1 MNKSHRQVF
10 RSSAIMGGTSVVTI
24 TIGIIKVKVLAILL
38 GPAGV
43 GLMGLY
49 QSIIG
54 VASSL
59 AGCGISESGVRQLAV
74 STNETSNLAI
84 VRRTLWISNLFLGLI
99 GMTILWLFREQV
111 ALWVFGSTAHI
122 EDIRWIGLGVLLTLI
137 AGSQTALLQG
147 LRRIVDLARVNIISS
162 LIGASVGILLV
173 SLLGQEGVI
182 WFVIVAPSTSIMVAG
197 YYAAKLPR
205 IQTQPDWQAIRHQSK
220 AMLKLGIPLMIA
232 TLVTLVTQL
241 ATRSIILREIDLDAN
256 GYFQAA
262 WTISMTYI
270 GFVLGAM
277 STDYFPRLTAS
288 ISDHALAKKL
298 VNEQTEIALLLS
310 GPVLLVMVT
319 LAPWV
324 IHLLYAEN
332 FMPATEIL
340 RWQVIGDILK
350 VASWP
355 MGFIL
360 IAMGRGG
367 AYIFTQ
373 LTWNAIYLASI
384 ALGIKSL
391 GLVITGISFL
401 LAYMVFYSVLIL
413 FSNKLIGYKT
423 SRRIWLHTIFL
434 LITSGFIMTL
444 ATQSAGMEY
453 IAGVL
458 AILAASIYSLKR
470 LDHLMDLRG
479 WLGKAKNNDITS

>member
-10 RSSAIMGGTSVVTI
+10 RSSAIIGGASVVTI

-54 VASSL
+54 TASSI

-74 STNETSNLAI
+74 SSNETSNLAI
-84 VRRTLWISNLFLGLI
+84 VRRTLWVSNLFLGLI
-99 GMTILWLFREQV
+99 GMTMIWLLREQV

-122 EDIRWIGLGVLLTLI
+122 EDIRWLGFGVLLTLI

-277 STDYFPRLTAS
+277 STDFFPRLTAA

-298 VNEQTEIALLLS
+298 VDEQAEIALLLA
-310 GPVLLVMVT
+310 GPVLLTMIT

-324 IHLLYAEN
+324 IHLLYAES
-332 FMPATEIL
+332 FLPATEIL
-340 RWQVIGDILK
+340 RWQVLGDILK

-360 IAMGRGG
+360 LAMGRGG
-367 AYIFTQ
+367 IYIFTQ
-373 LTWNAIYLASI
+373 LIWNVIYLGSI
-384 ALGIKSL
+384 ALGIKAW
-391 GLVITGISFL
+391 GLLIAGISFL
-401 LAYMVFYSVLIL
+401 LAYMVFYVVLIYIAE
-413 FSNKLIGYKT
+413 KLIGYKT
-423 SRRIWLHTIFL
+423 SRRNLSYTMLL
-434 LITSGFIMTL
+434 LITSGLIIAL
-444 ATQSAGMEY
+444 ATKSPSMEY
-453 IAGVL
+453 VAGVL
-458 AILAASIYSLKR
+458 AILAASTYSLKR
-470 LDHLMDLRG
+470 LDYLMDLRG
-479 WLGKAKNNDITS
+479 WLGNTKKNDITS